1 MEWFN
6 EKIEYIKGDKF
17 LYKLVCFCL
26 KGPKKRLSYKE
37 LYILLYSLNK
47 GLLGDKNAKKKSI
60 ERIVEIY
67 KSHHDNK
74 EPNFEFNDDE

>member
-6 EKIEYIKGDKF
+6 EKIEYIKGDRF

-37 LYILLYSLNK
+37 LYLLLYGLNK
-47 GLLGDKNAKKKSI
+47 RKIGHKNAKIKAV
-60 ERIVEIY
+60 ERIIEIY
-67 KSHHDNK
+67 KSHHENN
-74 EPNFEFNDDE
+74 EPNIDNL